1 MRDVAQI
8 ESEVCADAKLIEATQ
23 TNTPYWYDLKN
34 RGN

>member
-23 TNTPYWYDLKN
+23 TNTRIGKT
-34 RGN
+34 